1 MSGCEGCEFGT
12 MVSFAV
18 AYSGVGVEA
27 PLYVVWVADGEGGAF
42 SLLLFWRE
50 SWKAYDEEA

>member
-18 AYSGVGVEA
+18 AYSDVDVEA
-27 PLYVVWVADGEGGAF
+27 PLYVVWVAEGEGGAF
-42 SLLLFWRE
+42 SLLLL
-50 SWKAYDEEA
+50 